1 MCIFF
6 FQTQTRFAHRKHLSY
21 YMYADFVKK
30 SLVNSLIVN
39 ERATLKHRQRWNM
52 ITRFRKYVCL
62 LSNNDI
68 DNAAK
73 FV

>member
-1 MCIFF
+1 
-6 FQTQTRFAHRKHLSY
+6 
-21 YMYADFVKK
+21 MYADFVKK